1 LVFVDESGF
10 YLLPMVLRTCAPT
23 GKTPVIRHYLT
34 RDHLSVISGIT
45 PKGKLYMM
53 VQKRAYKGPDVV
65 NFLRHLLRHIPGK
78 LLVLWDGAPIHRSKV
93 IKAFLAEGAAAR
105 IHLEPLPAY
114 APELN
119 PDEGIWEYLKGVEL
133 KNLTCRDLSHL
144 RQELR
149 KATKRLRH
157 KTHIILGCI
166 KQPGMV

>member
-1 LVFVDESGF
+1 
-10 YLLPMVLRTCAPT
+10 MVLRTYAPT
-23 GKTPVIRHYLT
+23 GRTPVIRHRLT

-53 VQKRAYKGPDVV
+53 VQQRPYKGPDVV

-105 IHLEPLPAY
+105 IHLERLPAY

-133 KNLTCRDLSHL
+133 KNLSCRDLSHL

-149 KATKRLRH
+149 KATERLRQ

-166 KQPGMV
+166 KQPGLV